1 MKHEQSRGA
10 LLLLLVIAMALNL
23 RPILT
28 SIGPLLEDIRRSTGL
43 GYQQAALLTALPVLC
58 MGLVPLLH
66 PWLRRWLSEQGAMLI
81 GLAAIALA
89 CGWRLVLDSGPALVA
104 SAALAGLGVACIQA
118 LMPGLV
124 NRWFPQRLAMA
135 MGVYS
140 AALMSGGG
148 VAAVVGPR
156 VAEQFSRWQA
166 GLGVWLLPALL
177 AFAVW
182 CWVRPRL
189 EAASGRGGVSG
200 HLFGS
205 RRAWLLAVYFGLING
220 GYTSMVAWLPAYYQ
234 QVGGTAQGG
243 GELVGLMTLFQVAG
257 ALGLPLLLRR
267 LADRRPGLWLALSVQ
282 LLGFVGLLLAPAVS
296 AVWVALIGFGL
307 GACFSLSLTLT
318 LEHLKSPAS
327 AGALAAFVQG
337 VGFIITGIVPYVTGW
352 LRDVSGDFQA
362 SWLLLSVTVVMM
374 LLVTCRFAPGGYTKA
389 MAGVDPSGQRVGTGG
404 ATGVRSVPDA
414 GQGVQ

>member
-1 MKHEQSRGA
+1 MTREHTRGA
-10 LLLLLVIAMALNL
+10 VLMLLVVAMALNL

-28 SIGPLLEDIRRSTGL
+28 SIGPLLEDIRLSTGI

-58 MGLVPLLH
+58 MGLVPLLQ
-66 PWLRRWLSEQGAMLI
+66 PWLRRWVSEQGAMLA

-89 CGWRLVLDSGPALVA
+89 CAWRLFLDSGTALIA

-135 MGVYS
+135 MGIYS

-148 VAAVVGPR
+148 VAAVLGPR
-156 VAEQFSRWQA
+156 VAERFAGWQA
-166 GLGVWLLPALL
+166 GLGVWLIPALL
-177 AFAVW
+177 AFLVW
-182 CWVRPRL
+182 AWVRPRL
-189 EAASGRGGVSG
+189 EGAVGRGSASG

-205 RRAWLLAVYFGLING
+205 RRAWLLAIYFGLING

-234 QVGGTAQGG
+234 QVGGSAQGG
-243 GELVGLMTLFQVAG
+243 GELVGLMTIFQVAG
-257 ALGLPLLLRR
+257 ALGLPLVLRR
-267 LADRRPGLWLALSVQ
+267 WVDRRPGLWLALTIQ
-282 LLGFVGLLLAPAVS
+282 LAGFIGLLLAPAV
-296 AVWVALIGFGL
+296 AGLWVALIGFGL

-318 LEHLKSPAS
+318 LEHLKAPGS

-362 SWLLLSVTVVMM
+362 SWLLLSVTVLLM
-374 LLVTCRFAPGGYTKA
+374 LLVTWRFAPSGYAQA
-389 MAGVDPSGQRVGTGG
+389 MGLPLIPPSDAVP
-404 ATGVRSVPDA
+404 SVAPH
-414 GQGVQ
+414 